1 MKTRIISP
9 LALVAGVLLSGCT
22 REDMPE
28 GGAPGDGNRVVFTLA
43 GITPQQQNGRTRAAG
58 DNGAAKPNA
67 SAATDA
73 EKKVTSL
80 LAAAYEKQPSGGMGF
95 YRAFDVTVTDDGCS
109 FDIAKD
115 GRFDLYLVA
124 NADPTLEGAVKAL
137 NAGSPVTE
145 LEELLVEQAPDAD
158 NAFVMTTPEV
168 LKIISYSGEVADC
181 GEVSL
186 RRLSMRID
194 LLNKAE
200 GLTITKVTF
209 RNRAVKSRLFT
220 PNAMLAEPGAVEDK
234 EYPDL
239 NLVGSFD
246 VPAEYKSKIYGY
258 ENLSRRGE
266 ATVPTL
272 DIEYTYLDQPY
283 THTVEFLDR
292 NDPEGLAPLAL
303 KRNYLYRITVG
314 RKVEPEFGIEVVDWT
329 NEKSFNVDDITF
341 QAEMNAKL
349 AINHFAGAN
358 VKTIDEAQGTVAFT
372 TADPNNTSA
381 YVAWN
386 GKWATAVYYN
396 AADETY
402 YRVPTRDEMYL
413 LFPDETNHVRFDE
426 AMDGTSEITE
436 TLPEKLFGSKETNGG
451 EGKSWFKN
459 AAAAVTSR
467 ADQPAYPI
475 VYAIRFKGTAQCAA
489 YRYEVKNSDQP
500 ATGELEI
507 RIKAL
512 QANSLLTIGEV
523 SDEAYWGNP
532 ADGDTDAENQL
543 VYHIAATGY
552 KQPDSESVSDKGINS
567 FFWTSTEADESKAH
581 NAGHNAVAVLVDVQP
596 KIDAGTL
603 RLVKASA
610 EEFAAI
616 DQQRRNAA
624 LKVNMFTPFNVSSL
638 DKAQKKVAFFDKLAV
653 SADDCPVSTYFTY
666 TELQDA
672 GLTAAD
678 AVLTDDSGN
687 EYRLPTEGELNLI
700 LPMWTAPEQR
710 EQIDLENKYWG
721 VYHLWWNDNESTNP
735 KKNPATDNY
744 VMATDVSTT
753 GWTETIYLKNDMDNL
768 PDKAT
773 NTGKTDGDYVVKGQ
787 SWMKKGAQSEMVHY
801 YLTVPDDPQKGNYN
815 IAPVYGLR
823 FKGTSQYAAY
833 RWESCQIA
841 DNPLERYLSIK
852 IKALGKDDTKTT
864 IDMVA
869 SEDFWTE
876 GSYIEFQFPASG
888 YYSSANADN
897 PTPENITYRGVVG
910 YSWSSSLWT
919 GGSHART
926 LNFSLNNAG
935 VHHVVP
941 GHRFPLRLVRVQ
953 K

>member
-1 MKTRIISP
+1 MKTRIIST

-58 DNGAAKPNA
+58 DSGAAKPDA

-137 NAGSPVTE
+137 GAGSPVTE

-329 NEKSFNVDDITF
+329 NEESFNVDDITF

-349 AINHFAGAN
+349 AINHFADAN
-358 VKTIDEAQGTVAFT
+358 VATIDETKGTVIFT
-372 TADPNNTSA
+372 ETDPNNTSA

-386 GKWATAVYYN
+386 EKWATAVYYN
-396 AADETY
+396 ETDGTY

-459 AAAAVTSR
+459 TAVVGGSGS
-467 ADQPAYPI
+467 PAYPI

-523 SDEAYWGNP
+523 ADEAYWGNP

-552 KQPDSESVSDKGINS
+552 KLPDSEDIISLGINS
-567 FFWTSTEADESKAH
+567 FLWTSTEADES
-581 NAGHNAVAVLVDVQP
+581 NARDGGHNADGIMVTSFSKAG
-596 KIDAGTL
+596 AGTL

-610 EEFAAI
+610 EEVAEA
-616 DQQRRNAA
+616 DQARRNAA
-624 LKVNMFTPFNVSSL
+624 LKVNMFTEFNVKSVDL
-638 DKAQKKVAFFDKLAV
+638 EAKKINAFYDKLDVAV
-653 SADDCPVSTYFTY
+653 PANPKDVYFTY

-687 EYRLPTEGELNLI
+687 EYRLPTEGELNLL
-700 LPMWTAPEQR
+700 LPMYTEPADQPD
-710 EQIDLENKYWG
+710 IDGKKG
-721 VYHLWWNDNESTNP
+721 RYHPWWNDNASTN
-735 KKNPATDNY
+735 TTY
-744 VMATDVSTT
+744 VMVTDEF
-753 GWTETIYLKNDMDNL
+753 TETIYLKNGADNY
-768 PDKAT
+768 PDQT
-773 NTGKTDGDYVVKGQ
+773 HPGDTDSEYTLKGQ
-787 SWMKKGAQSEMVHY
+787 SQLKLGALSETVHY
-801 YLTVPDDPQKGNYN
+801 YMAEPDDPQKDNYN
-815 IAPVYGLR
+815 VAPVYGLR
-823 FKGTSQYAAY
+823 FQGTSQYAAY
-833 RWESCQIA
+833 RWETCKIA

-888 YYSSANADN
+888 YYSPANADN
-897 PTPENITYRGVVG
+897 PTSENITGRGFDG
-910 YSWSSSLWT
+910 YCWSSSLWT
-919 GGSHART
+919 GGSRARH
-926 LNFSLNNAG
+926 LYFSLDYA
-935 VHHVVP
+935 HVGHYVP

>member
-1 MKTRIISP
+1 MKTRIIST

-58 DNGAAKPNA
+58 DSGAAKPDA

-80 LAAAYEKQPSGGMGF
+80 LAVAYEKQPSGGMGF

-137 NAGSPVTE
+137 GAGSPVTE

-329 NEKSFNVDDITF
+329 NEESFNVDDITF

-386 GKWATAVYYN
+386 EKWATAVYYN
-396 AADETY
+396 ETDGTY
-402 YRVPTRDEMYL
+402 YRVPTKDEMYL

-489 YRYEVKNSDQP
+489 YRYENKNSGD
-500 ATGELEI
+500 AANGELEI

-523 SDEAYWGNP
+523 ADETYWGNP

-552 KQPDSESVSDKGINS
+552 KQPGHEDIGSQGSNS

-581 NAGHNAVAVLVDVQP
+581 SAGHNVNEILMTSYPKVA
-596 KIDAGTL
+596 AGTL

-610 EEFAAI
+610 EEVAEA
-616 DQQRRNAA
+616 DQARRNAA
-624 LKVNMFTPFNVSSL
+624 LKVNMFTPFNAKSVDL
-638 DKAQKKVAFFDKLAV
+638 GTKKINSFYDKLTV
-653 SADDCPVSTYFTY
+653 SADECPTDSYFTY
-666 TELQDA
+666 TELKDA
-672 GLTAAD
+672 GVTAAD
-678 AVLTDDSGN
+678 AVLTDDEGN
-687 EYRLPTEGELNLI
+687 EYRLPTEGELNLL
-700 LPMWTAPEQR
+700 LPMWTEESDRATVHKEK
-710 EQIDLENKYWG
+710 DG
-721 VYHLWWNDNESTNP
+721 MYHLYWNDNASINTFP
-735 KKNPATDNY
+735 Y
-744 VMATDVSTT
+744 VTVETPF
-753 GWTETIYLKNDMDNL
+753 TETIYLKNGVDNY
-768 PDKAT
+768 PDQT
-773 NTGKTDGDYVVKGQ
+773 HPDDTDSEYTLKGQ
-787 SWMKKGAQSEMVHY
+787 SQMKLGALSEMVHY
-801 YLTVPDDPQKGNYN
+801 YTAEPDVPEKGNYN
-815 IAPVYGLR
+815 IYPVYGLR

-833 RWESCQIA
+833 RWETCKIA
-841 DNPLERYLSIK
+841 GNPLERYFSIK

-869 SEDFWTE
+869 QEAFWKD
-876 GSYIEFQFPASG
+876 GFIEFKLPASSG
-888 YYSSANADN
+888 YSPENAGN
-897 PTPENITYRGVVG
+897 PTSENITNRGVYG
-910 YSWSSSLWT
+910 YCWSSSLWT
-919 GGSHART
+919 GGSYTRF
-926 LNFSLNNAG
+926 LNFTLDNAN
-935 VHHVVP
+935 VYRNVP
-941 GHRFPLRLVRVQ
+941 GNRFPLRLVRVQ

>member
-1 MKTRIISP
+1 MKTRIIST

-58 DNGAAKPNA
+58 DSGAAKPDA

-73 EKKVTSL
+73 EKSVTSL

-137 NAGSPVTE
+137 GAGSPVTD

-386 GKWATAVYYN
+386 EKWATAVYYN
-396 AADETY
+396 ETDGTY
-402 YRVPTRDEMYL
+402 YRVPTKDEMYL

-459 AAAAVTSR
+459 AAVVGGSGS
-467 ADQPAYPI
+467 PAYPI

-523 SDEAYWGNP
+523 ADETYWGNP

-552 KQPDSESVSDKGINS
+552 KQPGHEDIGSQGSNS

-581 NAGHNAVAVLVDVQP
+581 SAGHNVNEILMTSYPKVA
-596 KIDAGTL
+596 AGTL

-610 EEFAAI
+610 EEVAEA
-616 DQQRRNAA
+616 DQARRNAA
-624 LKVNMFTPFNVSSL
+624 LKVNMFTPFNAKSVDL
-638 DKAQKKVAFFDKLAV
+638 GTKKINSFYDKLTV
-653 SADDCPVSTYFTY
+653 SADECPTDSYFTY
-666 TELQDA
+666 TELKDA
-672 GLTAAD
+672 GVTAAD
-678 AVLTDDSGN
+678 AVLTDDEGN
-687 EYRLPTEGELNLI
+687 EYRLPTEGELNLL
-700 LPMWTAPEQR
+700 LPMWTEESDRATVHKEK
-710 EQIDLENKYWG
+710 DG
-721 VYHLWWNDNESTNP
+721 MYHLYWNDNASINTFP
-735 KKNPATDNY
+735 Y
-744 VMATDVSTT
+744 VTVETPF
-753 GWTETIYLKNDMDNL
+753 TETIYLKNGVDNY
-768 PDKAT
+768 PDQT
-773 NTGKTDGDYVVKGQ
+773 HPDDTDSEYTLKGQ
-787 SWMKKGAQSEMVHY
+787 SQMKLGALSEMVHY
-801 YLTVPDDPQKGNYN
+801 YTAEPDVPEKGNYN
-815 IAPVYGLR
+815 IYPVYGLR

-833 RWESCQIA
+833 RWETCKIA
-841 DNPLERYLSIK
+841 GNPLERYFSIK

-869 SEDFWTE
+869 QEAFWKD
-876 GSYIEFQFPASG
+876 GFIEFKLPASSG
-888 YYSSANADN
+888 YSPENAGN
-897 PTPENITYRGVVG
+897 PTSENITNRGVYG
-910 YSWSSSLWT
+910 YCWSSSLWT
-919 GGSHART
+919 GGSYTRF
-926 LNFSLNNAG
+926 LNFTLDNAN
-935 VHHVVP
+935 VYRNVP
-941 GHRFPLRLVRVQ
+941 GNRFPLRLVRVQ

>member
-1 MKTRIISP
+1 MKTRIIST

-137 NAGSPVTE
+137 GAGSPVTE

-329 NEKSFNVDDITF
+329 NEESFNVDDITF

-372 TADPNNTSA
+372 TADPNNSSA

-386 GKWATAVYYN
+386 EKWATAVYYN
-396 AADETY
+396 ETDGTY
-402 YRVPTRDEMYL
+402 YRVPTKDEMYL

-489 YRYEVKNSDQP
+489 YRYENKNSGD
-500 ATGELEI
+500 AANGELEI

-523 SDEAYWGNP
+523 ADEAYWGNP

-552 KQPDSESVSDKGINS
+552 KQPDSEEITRLGINS
-567 FFWTSTEADESKAH
+567 FLWTSTETDESNACD
-581 NAGHNAVAVLVDVQP
+581 AGHNAEIMQLVSSCL
-596 KIDAGTL
+596 KSSAGPL

-610 EEFAAI
+610 EEVAEA
-616 DQQRRNAA
+616 DQARRNAA
-624 LKVNMFTPFNVSSL
+624 LKVNMFTPFNAKSVDL
-638 DKAQKKVAFFDKLAV
+638 GTKKINSFYDKLTV
-653 SADDCPVSTYFTY
+653 SADECPTDSYFTY
-666 TELQDA
+666 TELKDA
-672 GLTAAD
+672 GVTAAD
-678 AVLTDDSGN
+678 AVLTDGEGN
-687 EYRLPTEGELNLI
+687 EYRLPTEGELNLL
-700 LPMWTAPEQR
+700 LPMYTEEADRATVHKEKDGLYYP
-710 EQIDLENKYWG
+710 Y
-721 VYHLWWNDNESTNP
+721 WNDNSSTNTFP
-735 KKNPATDNY
+735 Y
-744 VMATDVSTT
+744 VTVETPF
-753 GWTETIYLKNDMDNL
+753 TETIYL
-768 PDKAT
+768 T
-773 NTGKTDGDYVVKGQ
+773 
-787 SWMKKGAQSEMVHY
+787 
-801 YLTVPDDPQKGNYN
+801 
-815 IAPVYGLR
+815 
-823 FKGTSQYAAY
+823 
-833 RWESCQIA
+833 
-841 DNPLERYLSIK
+841 
-852 IKALGKDDTKTT
+852 
-864 IDMVA
+864 
-869 SEDFWTE
+869 
-876 GSYIEFQFPASG
+876 
-888 YYSSANADN
+888 
-897 PTPENITYRGVVG
+897 
-910 YSWSSSLWT
+910 
-919 GGSHART
+919 
-926 LNFSLNNAG
+926 
-935 VHHVVP
+935 
-941 GHRFPLRLVRVQ
+941 
-953 K
+953 

>member
-1 MKTRIISP
+1 MKTRIIST
-9 LALVAGVLLSGCT
+9 LALMAGVLLSGCT

-58 DNGAAKPNA
+58 DNGAAKPDA

-124 NADPTLEGAVKAL
+124 NANPMLEGAVKAL
-137 NAGSPVTE
+137 GAGSPVTE

-329 NEKSFNVDDITF
+329 NEESFNVDDITF

-386 GKWATAVYYN
+386 EKWATAVYYN
-396 AADETY
+396 ETDGTY
-402 YRVPTRDEMYL
+402 YRVPTKDEMYL

-459 AAAAVTSR
+459 AAVVGGSGS
-467 ADQPAYPI
+467 PAYPI

-489 YRYEVKNSDQP
+489 YRYENKNSGD
-500 ATGELEI
+500 AANGELEI

-523 SDEAYWGNP
+523 ADETYWGNP

-552 KQPDSESVSDKGINS
+552 KQPGHEDIGSQGSNS

-581 NAGHNAVAVLVDVQP
+581 SAGHNVNEILMTSYSKVA
-596 KIDAGTL
+596 AGTL

-610 EEFAAI
+610 EEVAEA
-616 DQQRRNAA
+616 DQARRNAA

-638 DKAQKKVAFFDKLAV
+638 DKAQKKVAFFDKLTV
-653 SADDCPVSTYFTY
+653 SADECPTDSYFTY
-666 TELQDA
+666 TELKDA
-672 GLTAAD
+672 GVTAAD

-687 EYRLPTEGELNLI
+687 EYRLPTKGELNLL
-700 LPMWTAPEQR
+700 LPMWTEEADR
-710 EQIDLENKYWG
+710 ATVNKEKDGMYNP
-721 VYHLWWNDNESTNP
+721 YWNDNPSVNTFP
-735 KKNPATDNY
+735 Y
-744 VMATDVSTT
+744 VTVETPF
-753 GWTETIYLKNDMDNL
+753 TETIYLKNGEDNL
-768 PDKAT
+768 PDQT
-773 NTGKTDGDYVVKGQ
+773 HPDDTDSEYTLKGQ
-787 SWMKKGAQSEMVHY
+787 SQMKVGALSETVHY
-801 YLTVPDDPQKGNYN
+801 YTEKPDDPQKGNYN
-815 IAPVYGLR
+815 IRPVYGLR

-833 RWESCQIA
+833 RWEICKIA
-841 DNPLERYLSIK
+841 GNPLERYLSIK
-852 IKALGKDDTKTT
+852 IKALKQDDTQTT
-864 IDMVA
+864 IDQVA
-869 SEDFWTE
+869 QEAFWKD
-876 GSYIEFQFPASG
+876 GFIEFKFPASG
-888 YYSSANADN
+888 HYSPANADN
-897 PTPENITYRGVVG
+897 PTTENITNRGVDG
-910 YSWSSSLWT
+910 FCWSSSLCME
-919 GGSHART
+919 GSHARYLHIC
-926 LNFSLNNAG
+926 LNYANVDHNI
-935 VHHVVP
+935 P
-941 GHRFPLRLVRVQ
+941 GYRFPLRFVKVSE
-953 K
+953 